1 MEIKKVGV
9 VGCGQMGAGIAQVS
23 AQAGY
28 QAVVSEIS
36 DELLK
41 KGMDSLTKILDRNVS
56 SGKISQQ
63 DKDAILSRIK
73 GTTSNTDFA
82 ECDLVIEAAVEN
94 MELKRKI
101 FANLDRI
108 CPENTLLA
116 TNTSC
121 LSITDLAM
129 ATGRPDKVLGIHF
142 FNPVP
147 VMQLV
152 EIVKTIAVSDDTL
165 KAGEDFGKSVG
176 KTVVVTQDSPGFIV
190 NRLIMPLILNA
201 IRLLENNTAN
211 AEDIDTAMKLGLN
224 HPIGPLALAD
234 LIGLDTVYFI
244 VNAIYQELKDPQ
256 YVAPLLLKKM
266 VTAGRFGRKTKTGF
280 YEYHK

>member
-1 MEIKKVGV
+1 
-9 VGCGQMGAGIAQVS
+9 
-23 AQAGY
+23 
-28 QAVVSEIS
+28 
-36 DELLK
+36 
-41 KGMDSLTKILDRNVS
+41 
-56 SGKISQQ
+56 
-63 DKDAILSRIK
+63 
-73 GTTSNTDFA
+73 
-82 ECDLVIEAAVEN
+82 
-94 MELKRKI
+94 MELKKKI
-101 FANLDRI
+101 FADLDRI

-129 ATGRPDKVLGIHF
+129 ATGRPDKLLGIHF
-142 FNPVP
+142 FNPVS

-152 EIVKTIAVSDDTL
+152 EIVKTIAVSDETL

-176 KTVVVTQDSPGFIV
+176 KTVVVTQDAPGFIV

-266 VTAGRFGRKTKTGF
+266 VTAGRLG
-280 YEYHK
+280 